1 LKSDVIISC
10 KDVSFCYDTDDGD
23 EQNKAVKN
31 VSLSIERGAF
41 VAILG
46 RNGSGKS
53 TLAKLMNG
61 ILTPNS
67 GSVTVCGMNTANEE
81 NLLPIRRRV
90 GMIFQNPDNQLVSN
104 LVEEDVAFG
113 PENLGLPS
121 EEIRKRVD
129 DALAA
134 VGMTE
139 FAAHSPHK
147 LSGGQKQRIAIA
159 GILAMKPECILLDES
174 TAMLDPYGR
183 KEIMDTILRLN
194 REEGI
199 TAVLITH
206 HMDEAVLADRV
217 IVMEQGAVLRDGT
230 PGEVFSD
237 VPFLH
242 ETGLDAP
249 QVTELIHL
257 LSEDRELSER
267 FDFPKGIL
275 SEKEAADFIMTLFG
289 KEKNGRN

>member
-1 LKSDVIISC
+1 MKSEIIISC
-10 KDVSFCYDTDDGD
+10 ENVSFGYDTDDAE
-23 EQNKAVKN
+23 EQSRAVKN
-31 VSLSIERGAF
+31 VSLEIERGSF

-61 ILTPNS
+61 ILSPLD
-67 GSVTVCGMNTANEE
+67 GRVLVDGMDTSNEE
-81 NLLPIRRRV
+81 NLIPIRRRV

-134 VGMTE
+134 VGMSQ
-139 FAAHSPHK
+139 FAGHSPHK

-159 GILAMKPECILLDES
+159 GILAMKPDCILFDES

-194 REEGI
+194 REENI

-217 IVMEQGAVLRDGT
+217 VVMENGSVVKDGK
-230 PGEVFSD
+230 PEEIFSD

-242 ETGLDAP
+242 EAGLDAP

-257 LSEDRELSER
+257 LSEDPVLSKKIH
-267 FDFPKGIL
+267 FPKGIL
-275 SEKEAADFIMTLFG
+275 SVEDATEFIITLFG
-289 KEKNGRN
+289 KE

>member
-1 LKSDVIISC
+1 MKSDIIISC
-10 KDVSFCYDTDDGD
+10 ENVSFGYDSGESD

-31 VSLSIERGAF
+31 VSLSIERGSF

-61 ILTPNS
+61 ILTPAS
-67 GSVTVCGMNTANEE
+67 GTVTVDGLETSKEE

-90 GMIFQNPDNQLVSN
+90 GMVFQNPDNQLVSN

-113 PENLGLPS
+113 PENLGIPS
-121 EEIRKRVD
+121 QEIRQRVD
-129 DALAA
+129 DALEA
-134 VGMTE
+134 VGMAQ
-139 FAAHSPHK
+139 FAKHSPHK

-159 GILAMKPECILLDES
+159 GILAMKPECILFDES

-183 KEIMDTILRLN
+183 KEIMDTILKLN
-194 REEGI
+194 REENI

-206 HMDEAVLADRV
+206 HMDEAVQADRV
-217 IVMEQGAVLRDGT
+217 IVMENGSVAKDGK
-230 PGEVFSD
+230 PEEIFSD

-242 ETGLDAP
+242 GTGLDAP

-257 LSEDRELSER
+257 LSEDPVLAER
-267 FDFPKGIL
+267 FEFPKGIL
-275 SEKEAADFIMTLFG
+275 TVEDAAEFIMTLFG
-289 KEKNGRN
+289 K

>member
-1 LKSDVIISC
+1 MKHEMIISC
-10 KDVSFCYDTDDGD
+10 ENVSFSYGSEEGE

-31 VSLSIERGAF
+31 VSLSIEKGSF

-61 ILTPNS
+61 ILTPIS
-67 GSVTVCGMNTANEE
+67 GKVTVAGLDTADED

-90 GMIFQNPDNQLVSN
+90 GMVFQNPDNQLVSN

-121 EEIRKRVD
+121 EEIRSRVD
-129 DALAA
+129 SALAS

-139 FAAHSPHK
+139 FSGHSPHK

-159 GILAMKPECILLDES
+159 GILAMKPECILFDES

-194 REEGI
+194 REENI

-217 IVMEQGAVLRDGT
+217 IVMEH
-230 PGEVFSD
+230 GEVVKDGAPKEIFSD

-257 LSEDRELSER
+257 LSEDPVLS
-267 FDFPKGIL
+267 DKYKFPKGIL
-275 SEKEAADFIMTLFG
+275 SEQEAADFIMTLFG
-289 KEKNGRN
+289 KE